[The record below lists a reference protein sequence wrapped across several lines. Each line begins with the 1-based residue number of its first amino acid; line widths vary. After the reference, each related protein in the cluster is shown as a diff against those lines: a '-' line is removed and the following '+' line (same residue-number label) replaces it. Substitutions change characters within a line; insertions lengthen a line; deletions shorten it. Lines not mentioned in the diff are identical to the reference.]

1 MPIGWRARLAGWARK
16 AQLVLVASGIFLVVV
31 EGVLNRDCFPEC
43 WDATAVFLLAPVI
56 VAVNALLLARGPDTS
71 ARRAVAF
78 VASAFFAGMF
88 FFGGAFVLLFPVAL
102 IGLMRTP
109 TSARPMV
116 WALGMAIPAF
126 TLGWLVT
133 TV

>member
-1 MPIGWRARLAGWARK
+1 MILALKRRDPSSCSPPLSVRPRDEHY
-16 AQLVLVASGIFLVVV
+16 AQGVEQIAFVVDASLVPA
-31 EGVLNRDCFPEC
+31 P
-43 WDATAVFLLAPVI
+43 FLLGGA
-56 VAVNALLLARGPDTS
+56 PDTS

-88 FFGGAFVLLFPVAL
+88 FFGGAWVLLLPVAL

-109 TSARPMV
+109 TSVRPMM
-116 WALGMAIPAF
+116 WALGMGVPAF
-126 TLGWLVT
+126 AMGWLVT